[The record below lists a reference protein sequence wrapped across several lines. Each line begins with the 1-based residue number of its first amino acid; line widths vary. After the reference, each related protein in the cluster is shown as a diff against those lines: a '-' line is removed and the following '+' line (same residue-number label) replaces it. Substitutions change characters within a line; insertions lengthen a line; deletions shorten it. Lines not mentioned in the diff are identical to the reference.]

1 MSERI
6 RKWPASTALA
16 GVWLVAAAVTEH
28 TTYGFWTVLVIA
40 VGVLVVLGSV
50 LAGIEHAPPAT
61 SVVVALTVATP
72 VLLLVTPLFINVN
85 RTHWL
90 VPAVVAGATVVLLG
104 LLPLRAARPWVV
116 WLPLGATAVVFG
128 GIILGG
134 TPRIDVWVILQQV
147 AGGLWHHNPYDLRFP
162 GVPGGETDCCFN
174 YLPSTFLLTAPSAWL
189 FGDVRWIEAACVV
202 AAGALLVWQ
211 VGRRGRWS
219 SGRELTLA
227 LLVVGLPG
235 TLLVVQQAWTEPML
249 LIALVGAAVAVDRG
263 RWWWAVL
270 AVGVA
275 LANKQHAVVLVPF
288 LLLYRDFGVRR
299 TLGASAVGAAIMLPW
314 VVADPARFT
323 FDVGGFYLDE
333 TAPGASV
340 SVWRWLP
347 DGWSTPILLIGTAA
361 VTWLAVRRGP
371 RGGAGLLFGCGLVL
385 LTFDLLNKQTFLNQ
399 WWLAV
404 ALVVAGLA
412 LRPVDQVARMS
423 AVTGRVATYAAR
435 ERPAARNG
443 SAERRA
449 RARVKVPSSVVST
462 ARISARAS
470 DSARPR
476 AVK

>member
-1 MSERI
+1 MSEQI

-16 GVWLVAAAVTEH
+16 GVWLIAAAVTEH

-50 LAGIEHAPPAT
+50 LAGIEHATPAT

-72 VLLLVTPLFINVN
+72 VLVLVTPLFVNVN

-90 VPAVVAGATVVLLG
+90 VPAVVAGAAVVLLG
-104 LLPLRAARPWVV
+104 LVPLRAARGWVV
-116 WLPLGATAVVFG
+116 WLPLGTTAVVFG

-134 TPRIDVWVILQQV
+134 TPRIDVWMILQQV
-147 AGGLWHHNPYDLRFP
+147 AGGLLHHNPYDMGFS

-174 YLPSTFLLTAPSAWL
+174 YLPSTFLITAPSVWL
-189 FGDVRWIEAACVV
+189 FGDVRWVEAACVV

-219 SGRELTLA
+219 SGPELVLA

-270 AVGVA
+270 AIGVA
-275 LANKQHAVVLVPF
+275 LTNKQHAVVLVPF

-299 TLGASAVGAAIMLPW
+299 TLSASAVGAAVMLPW
-314 VVADPARFT
+314 VIADPARFT
-323 FDVGGFYLDE
+323 FDVGGFYLGE
-333 TAPGASV
+333 TPPEASV

-347 DGWSTPILLIGTAA
+347 DGWQTPVVLIGTAA

-404 ALVVAGLA
+404 ALVVAGMA
-412 LRPVDQVARMS
+412 LWQVAGAS
-423 AVTGRVATYAAR
+423 EVTDGTAMYAAGQDQR
-435 ERPAARNG
+435 GQDQRG
-443 SAERRA
+443 
-449 RARVKVPSSVVST
+449 
-462 ARISARAS
+462 AS
-470 DSARPR
+470 GPARPW